1 MTKAA
6 RLAIALLILTA
17 STSITPAVAAACP
30 LTYATFEVAI
40 PHIDLETCPDVFDN
54 EAIFC
59 RATIG
64 SDQVHIF
71 AFSTDGDNCL
81 LSVVSFNEGEFSLD
95 LKKK

>member
-1 MTKAA
+1 M
-6 RLAIALLILTA
+6 LL
-17 STSITPAVAAACP
+17 TPSQAAACP

-59 RATIG
+59 RATTG
-64 SDQVHIF
+64 GDQIHIF
-71 AFSTDGDNCL
+71 AFATDGDSCL
-81 LSVVSFNEGEFSLD
+81 EGVISFNEDEFALD